1 MTTPGETKTFKV
13 ITLGPPSVGKTCIL
27 MKAVNEDFI
36 LPTTYMCTLGVDFKV
51 KVMQFLGQSLKFHIW
66 DTAGQE
72 RFLHINRMYY
82 RDSNAVLFVYDVC
95 DAKTF
100 EGVEYFWNDYRDH
113 QTSASQVVTVLVG
126 NKTDK
131 VRDRCVSTEQGVE
144 LAQKLGAFFMETSA
158 KTGENISKLFDV
170 IAERLVTEKADGNK
184 REGQKLAKDLERR
197 SKCCW

>member
-1 MTTPGETKTFKV
+1 MTTVTDVRTFKV

-51 KVMQFLGQSLKFHIW
+51 KSMLHEGKSLKMHIW

-95 DAKTF
+95 DVKSF
-100 EGVEYFWNDYRDH
+100 ESIEYFWNDYRDH
-113 QTSASQVVTVLVG
+113 QAANAQVVMILVG
-126 NKTDK
+126 NKTDR
-131 VRDRCVSTEQGVE
+131 VRDRTVATEQGAQ
-144 LAQKLGAFFMETSA
+144 LAKKLGAFFLETSA
-158 KTGENISKLFDV
+158 KSGENIARLFEI
-170 IAERLVTEKADGNK
+170 IAERLITAENQDKPAGS
-184 REGQKLAKDLERR
+184 RLAQDLKGR
-197 SKCCW
+197 SRCCTS

>member
-1 MTTPGETKTFKV
+1 MTSPSATIRTFKV

-51 KVMQFLGQSLKFHIW
+51 KSMVHAGQTVKLHIW

-95 DAKTF
+95 DVKSF
-100 EGVEYFWNDYRDH
+100 ESVEYFWNDYRDH
-113 QTSASQVVTVLVG
+113 QAANAQVVMVLVG
-126 NKTDK
+126 NKTDR
-131 VRDRCVSTEQGVE
+131 VRDRTVGTEQGAE
-144 LAQKLGAFFMETSA
+144 LAKKLGALFLETSA
-158 KTGENISKLFDV
+158 KSGENVSKVFEMVVEKLMTSPSEDKS
-170 IAERLVTEKADGNK
+170 IGSRLE
-184 REGQKLAKDLERR
+184 QDLRNR
-197 SKCCW
+197 SGCCK